1 MRRRLFLTG
10 PAETGKSEMIQKV
23 LGDRIGQ
30 AGGFITV
37 RERDEKGN
45 VRSYSLV
52 AADGSGQQGNFLE
65 IIDGKSVTHLEV
77 FSQLGA
83 TLVQRAQNKPFA
95 VLDELGGAELLDDSF
110 MEALVRLIKSKTP
123 CIGVVKRYAPG
134 GRTVGGMGLSVRY
147 ELARKV
153 LQEYISRDSDT
164 MLVETSGMDDAEIM
178 ALIQQW
184 VDEYANG

>member
-1 MRRRLFLTG
+1 MENLQFTKYSQMCIILKIHLLLERAQSMRRRLFLTG

-37 RERDEKGN
+37 RGRDEKGN

-52 AADGSGQQGNFLE
+52 AADGSGQQDKFLE
-65 IIDGKSVTHLEV
+65 IIGGKSVTHLEV

-95 VLDELGGAELLDDSF
+95 VRNCFSKM
-110 MEALVRLIKSKTP
+110 MENAVP
-123 CIGVVKRYAPG
+123 
-134 GRTVGGMGLSVRY
+134 
-147 ELARKV
+147 
-153 LQEYISRDSDT
+153 
-164 MLVETSGMDDAEIM
+164 
-178 ALIQQW
+178 
-184 VDEYANG
+184 

>member
-37 RERDEKGN
+37 RERDEQGI

-52 AADGSGQQGNFLE
+52 AADGSGQQGTFLE
-65 IIDGKSVTHLEV
+65 IINGKSVTHLEV

-95 VLDELGGAELLDDSF
+95 VLDELGGAEVLDDGF

-123 CIGVVKRYAPG
+123 CIGVVKRHATG
-134 GRTVGGMGLSVRY
+134 GRTVGEMGLSVRY
-147 ELARKV
+147 TLARRV
-153 LQEYISRDSDT
+153 LQEYMSRDSDT
-164 MLVETSGMDDAEIM
+164 MVVETSGMDDAEIM
-178 ALIQQW
+178 ALIRQW